1 MAYRRSLCTRGNLIA
16 RQYHPSIS
24 VFGQTDDRKKQHLDE
39 DSISHDRINSFL
51 QRRSFGTSFNKS
63 SRSNFFDIDRKYP
76 NTFISPSAGSF
87 FCRYM
92 SSTIGEGSE
101 NIEFMSNVAEV
112 LTDTTVQS
120 AASQA
125 AAANEVAL
133 AAADS
138 FLPVKG
144 VQYFIDAIHS
154 FTGLNW

>member
-1 MAYRRSLCTRGNLIA
+1 MAYRRSLCTRANLIA
-16 RQYHPSIS
+16 RQYHPSIG

-63 SRSNFFDIDRKYP
+63 YRSNFFDLGRKYP
-76 NTFISPSAGSF
+76 NTFVSPSAGSF

-125 AAANEVAL
+125 AAANEVVL

-154 FTGLNW
+154 YTGLNW

>member
-1 MAYRRSLCTRGNLIA
+1 MAYRRSLCTRANLVA
-16 RQYHPSIS
+16 RQCHPSIGI
-24 VFGQTDDRKKQHLDE
+24 FGHSDDRKNQHVDG
-39 DSISHDRINSFL
+39 DSISQEKINNVL
-51 QRRSFGTSFNKS
+51 QRRSFGTSLNKS
-63 SRSNFFDIDRKYP
+63 FRSNFSAHDRRYP
-76 NTFISPSAGSF
+76 NTFLSSSAGSF

-101 NIEFMSNVAEV
+101 KIEFMSDVAEV

-120 AASQA
+120 AVSQA
-125 AAANEVAL
+125 AAANEVVI

-144 VQYFIDAIHS
+144 VQYFIDGIHS